1 MRDHTPQYVL
11 VVDALRVKDATAL
24 ATTHEKPWFFLYDN
38 TPWKAQLKNSPVCIT
53 VTEDDAIWSLWQSN
67 SLWASSGVLFE
78 FENATYQEER
88 IDTLQRLITVN
99 SEDGRLFLL
108 RFYSP
113 NTLSFLMAHLSHDE
127 KQIFFGAANAV
138 VTTLNGVASNT
149 STRHEK
155 TDIDITLTNMDL
167 VLDNQLVEAM
177 FQ

>member
-1 MRDHTPQYVL
+1 MRDLIPQYAL

-38 TPWKAQLKNSPVCIT
+38 TPWEAQLHNSPICIT
-53 VTEDDAIWSLWQSN
+53 VTQGDAIWSLWQSN
-67 SLWASSGVLFE
+67 SLWASSAVLFE
-78 FENATYQEER
+78 FESATPQEQR
-88 IDTLQRLITVN
+88 IDTLQKLITVN
-99 SEDGRLFLL
+99 AQDGRLFLL

-113 NTLSFLMAHLSHDE
+113 NTLSFLMAHLGHDE

-138 VTTLNGVASNT
+138 VTTLNGVASNAL
-149 STRHEK
+149 TRHEK